1 MLNLRGFEAVFVVA
15 VGLFAFY
22 RVPPA
27 SPPDPI
33 PYPQGYRR
41 WNHVKTQ
48 LVGPQSVFF
57 AAGGGIHH
65 IYANDKAMEGYRT
78 GKFGDGSILV
88 FDLLE
93 TQESGGVTVEGARKR
108 IDVML
113 RDARR
118 FTTSGGWGFERFAGD
133 SETGRPLT
141 EEHRKLCFDCHE
153 KRQAHDFVFS
163 EYRK

>member
-1 MLNLRGFEAVFVVA
+1 MS
-15 VGLFAFY
+15 VGLFALY
-22 RVPPA
+22 RNSLA
-27 SPPDPI
+27 SQGEQI
-33 PYPQGYRR
+33 EYPRGYRG
-41 WNHVKTQ
+41 WTHVKSQ

-93 TQESGGVTVEGARKR
+93 THETSGVTVEGARKR

-113 RDARR
+113 KDGQR
-118 FTTSGGWGFERFAGD
+118 FTATGGWGFERFSGD
-133 SETGRPLT
+133 SETERPLT
-141 EEHRKLCFDCHE
+141 EAHRKLCFDCHE
-153 KRQAHDFVFS
+153 QRREHEFVFT